1 MFAIERVESR
11 LNYPRS
17 PYGGPASSAVEAYGN
32 TANTGRHGVGAISA
46 ADAEALSTIGK
57 RMGAAGSAIEIVMA
71 AKAIEDGAPMGR
83 TIGETAGSLGG
94 GYLAGV
100 GAWALAGSAI
110 GPEGAAIAAVAGA
123 IVLGFGGEKLGG
135 WVGSQFDN

>member
-1 MFAIERVESR
+1 
-11 LNYPRS
+11 
-17 PYGGPASSAVEAYGN
+17 
-32 TANTGRHGVGAISA
+32 
-46 ADAEALSTIGK
+46 
-57 RMGAAGSAIEIVMA
+57 MA